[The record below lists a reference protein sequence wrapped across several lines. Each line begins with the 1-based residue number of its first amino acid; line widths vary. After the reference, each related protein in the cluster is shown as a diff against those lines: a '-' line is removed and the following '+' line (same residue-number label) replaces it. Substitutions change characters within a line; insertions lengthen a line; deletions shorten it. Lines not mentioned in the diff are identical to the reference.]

1 MNVAAEAE
9 FVTEPPIKT
18 ASARRDTNRQ
28 GEAVRELEVGPKSEA
43 GPGLEAVPE
52 SEAGPGLEVGPKPE
66 YIERGMNETPRG
78 SRGAPTPSA
87 RSGSFLA

>member
-1 MNVAAEAE
+1 MAAEAE

-28 GEAVRELEVGPKSEA
+28 GEAVRELEAVPESEAVFEPEVGPK
-43 GPGLEAVPE
+43 

-78 SRGAPTPSA
+78 SRGAPTPSV
-87 RSGSFLA
+87 RLGSFLA

>member
-28 GEAVRELEVGPKSEA
+28 GEAVRE
-43 GPGLEAVPE
+43 LEAVPE

-78 SRGAPTPSA
+78 SRGAPTPSV